1 MRTGSAPNFCPP
13 VEEGTVFELEDE
25 DGEVVELEFLGLVL
39 HNDRRFGFFF
49 EVTED
54 EPAMSSGEVVVLEAT
69 AIDEDEQPTEFKL
82 LDDEALIQEVFE
94 VFKEA
99 AKDLYDFEEEEDDEE

>member
-13 VEEGTVFELEDE
+13 IEEGLVFELEDE
-25 DGEVVELEFLGLVL
+25 DGDVVELEFLGLVL
-39 HNDRRFGFFF
+39 HEDRRFGFFF

-69 AIDEDEQPTEFKL
+69 ALDEEGQPAEFTIIE
-82 LDDEALIQEVFE
+82 DDDLVQEVFE
-94 VFKEA
+94 EFKEA
-99 AKDLYDFEEEEDDEE
+99 AKDLYDFE